1 MSPLLE
7 GALRRLESAFDRR
20 RFQRVWE
27 RLRIAGLAVSVSILI
42 PLAVPY
48 IAEWIRFRVGPRD
61 ADVLLWWPVSESHA
75 VWPILSGVLVGVVFG
90 IGALARGNAAL
101 RRAKWAW
108 LALALLAVT
117 SALLSL
123 DASVR
128 IHADRMVVA
137 RGAAT
142 EAVRPGTYFLGSAD
156 QVEARCVWIS
166 RRRDP
171 DYATVD
177 YWVHLPAV
185 GWIAL
190 GDTRPAGR
198 DAARE
203 WFRTLASMDEKA
215 FGHAPHVAIEDGGV
229 RCIRALRAE
238 LGDEGFE
245 DARRMM
251 GLSEADFARYYAEPH
266 EAWRR
271 KASDG
276 S

>member
-7 GALRRLESAFDRR
+7 GALRRLESAFDQRR
-20 RFQRVWE
+20 PQRLWE
-27 RLRIAGLAVSVSILI
+27 RLRAAGVAVSVSILI
-42 PLAVPY
+42 PLAAPY
-48 IAEWIRFRVGPRD
+48 VAEWIRHRVGPRD

-75 VWPILSGVLVGVVFG
+75 LWPILAGVLVGVVFG
-90 IGALARGNAAL
+90 IGALARGKAAL

-108 LALALLAVT
+108 LVLALLAAT

-128 IHADRMVVA
+128 IHADRMVVTE
-137 RGAAT
+137 GAAT
-142 EAVRPGTYFLGSAD
+142 EAVRPGTYYLASAD
-156 QVEARCVWIS
+156 QVEAQCVWVS
-166 RRRDP
+166 RRRRSS
-171 DYATVD
+171 YATVD
-177 YWVHLPAV
+177 YWVHLPTV

-198 DAARE
+198 EAARE
-203 WFRTLASMDEKA
+203 WFTTLASIDEKA
-215 FGHAPHVAIEDGGV
+215 FAHAPHVAVEEGGV

-245 DARRMM
+245 AARRMM
-251 GLSEADFARYYAEPH
+251 ALSDADFARYYSEPH

-271 KASDG
+271 RASDG
-276 S
+276 L